1 MNLID
6 SGTVVAKPAEQ
17 KDVRDVRDVKDVRND
32 LDNASFI
39 NLVNPSHTGENFIV
53 LRASTIRLK

>member
-17 KDVRDVRDVKDVRND
+17 KDVRDVKDVRND
-32 LDNASFI
+32 LNNASFI

>member
-17 KDVRDVRDVKDVRND
+17 KDVRDVKDVRND

>member
-17 KDVRDVRDVKDVRND
+17 KDVRDVKDVRND
-32 LDNASFI
+32 LDNASLI